1 MIRLKL
7 REVLTQK
14 EISQMKLS
22 RLSEVSLTTIQRM
35 CSNPYYNAS
44 LDVLDRLAHA
54 LEVKVSDLYEQE
66 PDQKNRS
73 AIDVIKSPGS
83 LDPCSSLTR

>member
-35 CSNPYYNAS
+35 CNNPYYNAS
-44 LDVLDRLAHA
+44 LDVLDRLARA
-54 LEVKVSDLYEQE
+54 LKVNVSDLYEQE
-66 PDQKNRS
+66 PDK
-73 AIDVIKSPGS
+73 K
-83 LDPCSSLTR
+83 

>member
-7 REVLTQK
+7 REVLAHK
-14 EISQMKLS
+14 EVSQMKLS

-44 LDVLDRLAHA
+44 LDVLDRLARA
-54 LEVKVSDLYEQE
+54 LEVDVSDLYEQE
-66 PDQKNRS
+66 SDK
-73 AIDVIKSPGS
+73 K
-83 LDPCSSLTR
+83 

>member
-14 EISQMKLS
+14 EISQVKLS
-22 RLSEVSLTTIQRM
+22 SLSEVSLTTIQRM

-44 LDVLDRLAHA
+44 LDVLDRLARA
-54 LEVKVSDLYEQE
+54 LEVNVSDLYEQE
-66 PDQKNRS
+66 PDK
-73 AIDVIKSPGS
+73 K
-83 LDPCSSLTR
+83 